1 METSEVR
8 QNKRMGPDPHARP
21 LDQLV
26 RAYGMGALS
35 VAPQTLLNPRLPRA
49 ALDRLTFR
57 RIRAIVEHATAHV
70 PFYRDQFAAAGVR
83 PGEIVGPAAFTRVPL
98 LTKPLLRE
106 NAHRMLADNAPPREE
121 LLERSSSGSSGSP
134 VSLLFDPLRELPRR
148 IQELRLLTAHGFRPW
163 HVQLVFDHPG
173 HMAPGRFLPQRL
185 GIWRREVFPCW
196 LPIEDA
202 LALIRELQPDILHGV
217 LSSLRMLSLAVKAR
231 EPLPYRPKLIVSKGE
246 LLDPGTRALIEG
258 TLGAKQAD
266 YYATE
271 ETGIIAW
278 ECPSGSGYH
287 IDQDFVYVETIRAD
301 GTPTEPG
308 EPGEIVLTNLYMRAM
323 PFIRYRVGDLG
334 TLSPDPCPCGR
345 SLPLLK
351 NLLGRRLDLIVT
363 PSGEIHQPF
372 ALMVAMERVP
382 QVHRYRLQ
390 QKAVD
395 LLLAEVVWEP
405 GLSEDGKRSAG
416 QQIIAAMHKRLGE
429 QVRIEVHEVADFA
442 HGLGEKFPLVR
453 GLGQSV
459 DQLSNARYHFRF

>member
-1 METSEVR
+1 VEHREVR
-8 QNKRMGPDPHARP
+8 QNKHMGPDPHARP
-21 LDQLV
+21 LDQLI

-35 VAPQTLLNPRLPRA
+35 TAPQTLLNPRLPRA

-57 RIRAIVEHATAHV
+57 RIRATIQHAMAHV
-70 PFYRDQFAAAGVR
+70 PFYRDHFAAAGVR
-83 PGEIVGPAAFTRVPL
+83 PDELVGPAEVARVPL
-98 LTKPLLRE
+98 LTKPLLRA
-106 NAHRMLADNAPPREE
+106 NSHRMLADNAPPREE

-173 HMAPGRFLPQRL
+173 HMAPGKFFPQRL
-185 GIWRREVFPCW
+185 GLWRREVFPCW

-202 LALIRELQPDILHGV
+202 LVLIRELQPEILHGV

-231 EPLPYRPKLIVSKGE
+231 QPLPYRPKLIVSKGE

-287 IDQDFVYVETIRAD
+287 IDQDFVYVETVRAD

-308 EPGEIVLTNLYMRAM
+308 ESGEIVLTNLYMRAM

-372 ALMVAMERVP
+372 ALMVAMEGVP
-382 QVHRYRLQ
+382 EVRRYRIQ
-390 QKAVD
+390 QKALD
-395 LLLAEVVWEP
+395 HILAEVCWES
-405 GLSEDGKRSAG
+405 GLGDDTVREARAR
-416 QQIIAAMHKRLGE
+416 IVAAMHERLGE
-429 QVRIEVHEVADFA
+429 QIRIEVQEVADFE

-459 DQLSNARYHFRF
+459 DQLSNTKYHFRF